1 MIASGASGAASV
13 RAADWMPDMA
23 DKVIDMTEE
32 QPQRT
37 KPTALLIGASRG
49 IGLAISQELLR
60 RGWQVVATARQS
72 SPAALLELAARHPES
87 LEIQSLDI
95 TSSESI
101 KILAGAMSDRGL
113 DVVFVNAGT
122 TNDLPDQTL
131 GEVDMDAFQK
141 VMLTNVLGPMRVIE
155 AFRLRVPADGVIG
168 VMSSGQGSIGNN
180 VQGRRELYRSSKAA
194 LNQAMRSYAARQGDA
209 GPALL
214 LLAPGWIRTA
224 LGGQQAP
231 FSLEETIPDIVDV
244 LIARRGQRGLAYLDR
259 FGQPVAW

>member
-1 MIASGASGAASV
+1 
-13 RAADWMPDMA
+13 MA
-23 DKVIDMTEE
+23 DQVIDMTEE

-60 RGWQVVATARQS
+60 RGWQVVATARQP

-101 KILAGAMSDRGL
+101 KILAGAMSDRRL

-122 TNDLPDQTL
+122 TNDLPDQAL

-214 LLAPGWIRTA
+214 LLAPGWIRTG
-224 LGGQQAP
+224 LGGPQAP